1 MKRLSLY
8 IVLALTGLI
17 LFGVTEA
24 FAQKK
29 TMNAPVIWQAADLK
43 WVEIPNTGG
52 VMMAVLW
59 GDPDKGAY
67 GALNKFP
74 AGAKFPLHYHTNS
87 MKVVLISGTWLYTP
101 EGGKESRLG
110 PGSYLSYGAKDRHLS
125 GAAEGSE
132 CIFFLEQP
140 GKFDMVPIEAPKEK
154 K

>member
-1 MKRLSLY
+1 MKKLLSY
-8 IVLALTGLI
+8 IVLVLVGLI
-17 LFGVTEA
+17 LFGATEA
-24 FAQKK
+24 SAQKK
-29 TMNAPVIWQAADLK
+29 MMKAPVIWPAADLK

-132 CIFFLEQP
+132 CVFFLEQS